1 MWRRCVRRLH
11 IKYAF
16 EYINAMNNRF
26 LLIASLALNVVLLGV
41 CLYDH
46 FIRDDRDVRTA
57 DVASDKSVVPAFQ
70 MEVHDGDIVFM
81 GESRLGSCNWSMLL
95 ANERCKTLAYSGNS
109 LKDELNRIN
118 LLFKD
123 VSPRRFFMMY
133 GEQELLDG
141 RDVGE
146 ISQDYERL
154 VSLLKERFP
163 STEFVL
169 LTVLPIGMQGDNEKN
184 LALLNKLQ
192 TLNIFVRSIASRYDF
207 PCIDISK
214 DFATPEGML
223 NPRYGTM
230 DGFHLNYAAY
240 VILKER
246 INDYMRD

>member
-1 MWRRCVRRLH
+1 
-11 IKYAF
+11 
-16 EYINAMNNRF
+16 MNNRF
-26 LLIASLALNVVLLGV
+26 LLIASLSLNVVLSGV

-46 FIRDDRDVRTA
+46 FVKDERDVRVA
-57 DVASDKSVVPAFQ
+57 DVPSGKNVAPAFQ
-70 MEVHDGDIVFM
+70 MEVNDGDVVFM

-95 ANERCKTLAYSGNS
+95 ANERCKTLAYSGNT

-123 VSPRRFFMMY
+123 VSPRRFFLMY

-141 RDVGE
+141 HEVGE

-154 VSLLKERFP
+154 VFLLKKRFP

-169 LTVLPIGMQGDNEKN
+169 ITVLPMGMQGDNEKN
-184 LALLNKLQ
+184 LAMLSKLQ

-207 PCIDISK
+207 PYIDMYK

-240 VILKER
+240 VTLKER